1 MPLLMMHKYA
11 RCCAW
16 CLVLPSVLW
25 LSSCATDN
33 VAAIKPSLEPASGV
47 PDLSKSEAIA
57 SEEEINAVIASV
69 DDKVEEDD
77 EGSEETQGAGIGDE
91 ISHATS
97 QQIPLELND
106 EVQRWITYFS
116 GKDRERF
123 QRFLERGER
132 FRPQITAV
140 LRDQG
145 IPTEIYYQA
154 MIESGFS
161 SAATSRASAVGVW
174 QFMRETGRR
183 YGLRVDSYVDERRD
197 PMRST
202 IAASLYLKDLYNV
215 FQSWYLAMAAYNAG
229 ENRILSSIMRAK
241 SRDFWAIARARAL
254 PEETLNYVP
263 KFLAATTIGHDPR
276 RFGFAELKFEALPQL
291 VSVPVP
297 SPVHLADI
305 AAVAGISL
313 AALRDYNPHLIRGI
327 TPPGVRTY
335 RIWVPIDQA
344 PSLEAKSDTLAALR
358 VKGVPAV
365 AALDVGKIRPQYHT
379 VARGET
385 LAKVAALYG
394 LSVRQLKRTNHLRS
408 SRLTRGTRLLLET
421 SQDDKSQVLA
431 LKQYK
436 VRDGDSLRSIARH
449 FGVSIGSLKRMNGL
463 RRNGVAT
470 GQVLKVEDRRG

>member
-1 MPLLMMHKYA
+1 MPLLMMQKYA
-11 RCCAW
+11 RCRAW
-16 CLVLPSVLW
+16 CFVLPSALW
-25 LSSCATDN
+25 FSSCATDN
-33 VAAIKPSLEPASGV
+33 IATIKPSLETGAGTPN
-47 PDLSKSEAIA
+47 LSKSEAVA

-77 EGSEETQGAGIGDE
+77 EGSETQGAVIEGE

-97 QQIPLELND
+97 QTIPLELND

-123 QRFLERGER
+123 QRFMERGER
-132 FRPQITAV
+132 FRPQITTI

-145 IPTEIYYQA
+145 IPPEIYYQA

-161 SAATSRASAVGVW
+161 SAATSSASAVGVW

-183 YGLRVDSYVDERRD
+183 YGLRVDAYVDERRD

-263 KFLAATTIGHDPR
+263 KFLAATTIGHDPQ
-276 RFGFAELKFEALPQL
+276 RFGFSDLKFEALPQM

-297 SPVHLADI
+297 SPVRLTDI
-305 AAVAGISL
+305 AAVAGIPL

-327 TPPGVRTY
+327 TPPGMRTY
-335 RIWVPIDQA
+335 RIWVPIEQA
-344 PSLEAKSDTLAALR
+344 HSLEAKADTLAALR
-358 VKGVPAV
+358 VKGVPTL
-365 AALDVGKIRPQYHT
+365 AALDAGKIRPQYHT

-394 LSVRQLKRTNHLRS
+394 LSMRQLKRSNHLRS
-408 SRLTRGTRLLLET
+408 NRLTRGTRLLLEA

-463 RRNGVAT
+463 RRNSVAS

>member
-1 MPLLMMHKYA
+1 MQWLPQKSSR
-11 RCCAW
+11 RCAS
-16 CLVLPSVLW
+16 LSVLSVAMA
-25 LSSCATDN
+25 LSACASSGSGPAAATTESA
-33 VAAIKPSLEPASGV
+33 VAQVSELAKVEPV
-47 PDLSKSEAIA
+47 A

-77 EGSEETQGAGIGDE
+77 DEGETESAAVGDE

-97 QQIPLELND
+97 QKIPLELND
-106 EVQRWITYFS
+106 EVQHWITYFS

-123 QRFLERGER
+123 QRFMERGER

-145 IPTEIYYQA
+145 MPTEIYYQA

-183 YGLRVDSYVDERRD
+183 YGLRIDNYVDERRD

-241 SRDFWAIARARAL
+241 TRDFWEIARARAL

-263 KFLAATTIGHDPR
+263 KFLAATTIGHDPQK
-276 RFGFAELKFEALPQL
+276 FGFAALNFDALPQL

-297 SPVHLADI
+297 SPVRLADV
-305 AAVAGISL
+305 AAISGVTL
-313 AALRDYNPHLIRGI
+313 AALREYNPHLIRGI
-327 TPPGVRTY
+327 TPPGVSTY

-344 PSLEAKSDTLAALR
+344 AALEGKSETLTALR
-358 VKGVPAV
+358 VKGVSPVTALV
-365 AALDVGKIRPQYHT
+365 AANLRPQYHT

-394 LSVRQLKRTNHLRS
+394 LSVRQLKQTNHLRS
-408 SRLTRGTRLLLET
+408 NRLTRGTRLLLEANP
-421 SQDDKSQVLA
+421 DDKRLAAA

-436 VRDGDSLRSIARH
+436 VREGDSLRSIARH